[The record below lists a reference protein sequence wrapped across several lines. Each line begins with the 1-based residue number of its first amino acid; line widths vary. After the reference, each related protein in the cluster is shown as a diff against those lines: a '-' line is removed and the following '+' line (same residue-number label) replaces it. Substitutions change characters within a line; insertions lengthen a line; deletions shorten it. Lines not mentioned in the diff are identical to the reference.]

1 MPPRFLVEPSDID
14 VSHVVATKE
23 DIRKVNPHRFEM
35 EQIDAILRYE
45 AESGLCVAIRVVRD
59 DEFWV
64 RGHIPGRPLLP
75 GVIMCEAAAQLCSF
89 YYMHTTEEKDRFFGF
104 GGLDKVKFRGEVKP
118 GDTLILVA
126 RAKRVSRRH
135 ASFEVQG
142 FVGEKMVYE
151 GDILGIAM

>member
-64 RGHIPGRPLLP
+64 RGHIPGRPIMP
-75 GVIMCEAAAQLCSF
+75 GVLLCECAAQTAS
-89 YYMHTTEEKDRFFGF
+89 YFFTRASGFEGFLGF
-104 GGLDKVKFRGEVKP
+104 GGMEKVKFRGLVIP
-118 GDTLILVA
+118 GDTLIMA
-126 RAKRVSRRH
+126 TSRRDMRSRR
-135 ASFEVQG
+135 AVFDCQG
-142 FVGEKMVYE
+142 MVGDRLVFQCVVI
-151 GDILGIAM
+151 GLPV